1 MQEMLRLRNL
11 LVIWA
16 FTSIVL
22 GVAATQIPW
31 GDPNGFHGTGFP
43 FASVYWDYVGD
54 ADRPIGYPNP
64 YAPILNAA
72 TFLVVGSICIS
83 CVYWI
88 VRSIRRT
95 LSNRRASTA

>member
-1 MQEMLRLRNL
+1 MLKLRNL

-16 FTSIVL
+16 FISIVL

-31 GDPNGFHGTGFP
+31 GDPDGFHGTGFP

-54 ADRPIGYPNP
+54 ADRPIDYPNP

-72 TFLVVGSICIS
+72 TFLLFGSICIS
-83 CVYWI
+83 TAYWG
-88 VRSIRRT
+88 VRFFRRS
-95 LSNRRASTA
+95 LSNRRASAA